1 MHYSRPIRLLFAIS
15 IFIAAGLANADPS
28 AQVDAL
34 FEPFTEGVRPGAAVM
49 VIRKGEIV
57 HSDGYGFANLEEEI
71 PISAESIF
79 RLGSVSKQFTA
90 MAIMILS
97 ECGKL
102 AYDDP
107 VSRYVPELERFGN
120 ITVRH
125 LLTHTGGL
133 PDYYDD
139 IEISGSRPSNADIM
153 EFLAGWGESMFTPG
167 TRHEYSNP
175 GYEALTQVVEA
186 ASGQSFA
193 SFMRENVF
201 LPAGMQD
208 SLIHDHTEPVIPR
221 RVLGYSENEAGDGF
235 ELNDDDPLNGITGSG
250 SQFSPLNDFFH
261 WDQALYGETL
271 AKRTT
276 LDEGFTR
283 GKTSDGAEFDYGFG
297 WRLDSYR
304 GQHRIAHGG
313 SWVGFRTAI
322 SRYPD
327 IGLTV
332 VVLMNFAKA
341 EPEKL
346 SDRVTDIYLED
357 IYLDS
362 G

>member
-1 MHYSRPIRLLFAIS
+1 M
-15 IFIAAGLANADPS
+15 FIAAGMAVAGPS
-28 AQVDAL
+28 AQVDIM

-49 VIRKGEIV
+49 VIRNGEIV
-57 HSDGYGFANLEEEI
+57 HSAGYGYANLEEKI
-71 PISAESIF
+71 PIEADSIF

-90 MAIMILS
+90 MAIMVLA
-97 ECGKL
+97 ERGKL

-107 VSRYVPELERFGN
+107 VSRYVPELERFGD

-125 LLTHTGGL
+125 LLTHTSGL

-139 IEISGSRPSNADIM
+139 IEVSGPRPSNADVM
-153 EFLAGWGESMFTPG
+153 KFLSGWGESEFTPG
-167 TRHEYSNP
+167 ARHEYSNP
-175 GYEALTQVVEA
+175 GYEALTQVVVA

-201 LPAGMQD
+201 KPAGMQD
-208 SLIHDHTEPVIPR
+208 SLIHDHTEPVVPR
-221 RVLGYSENEAGDGF
+221 RVLGYSQNEAGDGF
-235 ELNDDDPLNGITGSG
+235 DLNDDDPLNGITGSG
-250 SQFSPLNDFFH
+250 SQFSPLDDFFH
-261 WDQALYGETL
+261 WDQALYGEALVRQATL
-271 AKRTT
+271 K
-276 LDEGFTR
+276 EGFTR

-304 GQHRIAHGG
+304 GQRRIAHGG

-332 VVLMNFAKA
+332 VVLMNFAEA
-341 EPEKL
+341 EPGEL
-346 SDRVTDIYLED
+346 SDRIAD